1 MRNAKKAIECGY
13 AHFSSR
19 SLGGAYSQRKH
30 MKKSIKAKIGE
41 KRGKTESTSHG
52 FHKNVKTNKT
62 SKISK
67 PICCTL
73 FKKTCYKRE
82 SVFRLEKLGYV
93 PPRSLS
99 AISARPLSFLWKR
112 LGENFRVY
120 VISSFCLKYLRALFI
135 TTPQYLL
142 SRVYFSGIKETT
154 FFC

>member
-19 SLGGAYSQRKH
+19 SLGGAYSQQEH

-82 SVFRLEKLGYV
+82 SVFIIEKLGYV
-93 PPRSLS
+93 PPGSLS
-99 AISARPLSFLWKR
+99 AISAGPLSFLWKR
-112 LGENFRVY
+112 LGENLRACT
-120 VISSFCLKYLRALFI
+120 ISSFCLKYLRTLFI
-135 TTPQYLL
+135 TTLQCLP
-142 SRVYFSGIKETT
+142 SRVYFSGIEETT